1 MDGVQG
7 FLRTPLDFKALH
19 LQSYAFS
26 AHKIHGPKGV
36 GGLILERSF
45 KVAPILHGGGQ
56 EDGYR
61 SGTENTPGILGLGE
75 AVRAYP
81 MDGSA
86 EMMANK
92 RLLWQLIQER
102 IPSAKLNGPELDD
115 PACAPHI
122 LNVSFPP
129 VRSQTM
135 LFALEGDGIY
145 VSSGSAC
152 SSRKQKLSSVLTA
165 MGLSTERIDSALR
178 FSLCPGLTAEEMT
191 YTADRLA
198 AQYQVLSRFVRR

>member
-1 MDGVQG
+1 M
-7 FLRTPLDFKALH
+7 
-19 LQSYAFS
+19 
-26 AHKIHGPKGV
+26 
-36 GGLILERSF
+36 
-45 KVAPILHGGGQ
+45 APILHGGGQ

-81 MDGSA
+81 KDGPA

-115 PACAPHI
+115 HACAPHI

-129 VRSQTM
+129 CGADDV
-135 LFALEGDGIY
+135 FALEGMAFMCPADRPAPG
-145 VSSGSAC
+145 
-152 SSRKQKLSSVLTA
+152 RKQKLSSVLTA
-165 MGLSTERIDSALR
+165 MGLSTERIDSCPALQLVSGTYGGGNDLYGGSAGGTVSGVEPIR
-178 FSLCPGLTAEEMT
+178 KKIRNGEEH
-191 YTADRLA
+191 A
-198 AQYQVLSRFVRR
+198 